1 MASSLLTLVMKEIKE
16 LLRDPK
22 VLLGVVL
29 MPLIIFPL
37 MGSAMNI
44 STTAVEQSTKR
55 MSIALMD
62 LDEGPHVEDLVLFMK
77 AYNITVQKIDE
88 KSVSDALAQVQGEGS
103 AALIVI
109 PRGFS
114 MNLSSGGKAKLD
126 VYTVLRSIS
135 ISEGIVSSVAIV
147 PIQSYEKML
156 IDQAIG
162 QTFPGRDPDTILNP
176 IDVASH
182 VSFRGKTVEASPDLL
197 RGILVSQ
204 SFGFPMV
211 IMLLLISS
219 MQTAA
224 TSISV
229 EKEEKTMETLL
240 TLPVGRLTIL
250 TGKLAGSVVVAAA
263 GAATSLIGV
272 SFYTTSIVG
281 TSGISDVDLVSL
293 GLAPTPI
300 ALVLLGVMMFVT
312 IISALA
318 LAICVATFAD
328 NVRSAQSLVGPL
340 SVLVMLPSLM
350 LMFADIAIL
359 PPAIQV
365 AMLAVPYTH
374 SILASKAAFM
384 GDYATMLLSI
394 AYISMFTVAILYVT
408 ARIFTTERIITARLS
423 FGRQRPRSPST

>member
-1 MASSLLTLVMKEIKE
+1 MVSSLLNLVLKEIKE

-29 MPLIIFPL
+29 MPLLIFPL
-37 MGSAMNI
+37 MGSAMNV

-62 LDEGPHVEDLVLFMK
+62 LDLGPQVEDLVLFIE
-77 AYNITVQKIDE
+77 AYNITVQMIGGE
-88 KSVSDALAQVQGEGS
+88 SVSDALTQIQGGNI
-103 AALIVI
+103 AALVVI
-109 PRGFS
+109 PQGFS
-114 MNLSSGGKAKLD
+114 MNLSSGRRARLD
-126 VYTVLRSIS
+126 IYTVLRSIS
-135 ISEGIVSSVAIV
+135 VSEGVVSSVAGA

-156 IDQAIG
+156 VDEAVR
-162 QTFPGRDPDTILNP
+162 QTFPGRDPDTVLNP
-176 IDVASH
+176 IDIASH
-182 VSFRGKTVEASPDLL
+182 VSFRGKMVEASPDLFQ
-197 RGILVSQ
+197 GILISQ

-211 IMLLLISS
+211 VMLLLISS

-240 TLPVGRLTIL
+240 TLPVGRLSIL
-250 TGKLAGSVVVAAA
+250 TGKLAGSVIVAAV

-272 SFYTTSIVG
+272 SFYTSSIVG
-281 TSGISDVDLVSL
+281 AAGMNEVDMMSL
-293 GLAPTPI
+293 GLAPTPM
-300 ALVLLGVMMFVT
+300 ALFLLGVMMFVT
-312 IISALA
+312 IVSALA

-340 SVLVMLPSLM
+340 SVLVILPSLM

-359 PPAIQV
+359 PPAVQV
-365 AMLAVPYTH
+365 AMYVVPYTH

-384 GDYATMLLSI
+384 GDYATMLVSI
-394 AYISMFTVAILYVT
+394 GYISLFTVAILYVT
-408 ARIFTTERIITARLS
+408 ARIFTSERIITARLS
-423 FGRQRPRSPST
+423 FGRRGPRSPPA